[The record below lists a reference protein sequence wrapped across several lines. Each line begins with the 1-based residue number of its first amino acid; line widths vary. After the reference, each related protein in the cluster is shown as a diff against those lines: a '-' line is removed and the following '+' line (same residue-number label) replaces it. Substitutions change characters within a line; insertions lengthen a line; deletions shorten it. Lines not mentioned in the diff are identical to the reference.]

1 MLIGKEATNNP
12 IEMVMLATPTKAG
25 PNNTNLAFRSPT
37 FSNMHLNNDDDN
49 SEQELSHQNDDLNSP
64 IAILFQ
70 DKPRKSRFNFTSPRV
85 RKSPRKKQPSPAI
98 TSITSIASP
107 LPVQQE
113 KKRRTW
119 RRKSDRMP
127 LSPSL
132 TTATTTNTT
141 FDTVRSTECDMT
153 TNETMN
159 LLVKEVHKKGD
170 REEIGMIREAMI
182 EFLADTATANNDR
195 FTEVFNAMMANESK
209 PAQKKKMLRDIGNYL
224 LKNTDSPDSIDIGN
238 KLLVALPKPRDT
250 ITSSD
255 LKEWAKKKSKVLRK
269 LLNNLLGDR
278 REECEDEVLYHLTKK
293 AKSKNKFMISSL
305 EMLVVRNKAGDK
317 VSHTTTYNF
326 CKYIEDLLKNKGVIE
341 KNERIFEGQ
350 MRKKLGALESASAV
364 PIKTLLLQCQS
375 GKDETGTCLYYYIE
389 NVPLLLERM
398 NSGCSIRGKFL
409 NSNKVSSLEN
419 VAIIKYGADR
429 GMSDLIMQVS
439 LGNRKDGNH
448 GKYAIPI
455 GVVEG
460 AMETYS
466 NLANTFYSPKR
477 KMRTLLEQLIN
488 DELFMIRLC
497 FNNENTST
505 LRDMKCIIM
514 HFCGISR
521 KELEKKR
528 ITCTIDDDLIIATN
542 FTEEIEWTST
552 ATDRDEVDDVNI
564 DSRMLS
570 TLVIVDTDT
579 DTDVSSN
586 SELSLRIRLVQF
598 EDEFVGCKIF
608 STKTEEE
615 IFSFKFDIGVSCAES
630 SHSTISANCL
640 QIWGKPCEDGKMQA
654 TVHGLSTCGA
664 SYPCP
669 ICTWNIY
676 EDVVPSWVKESGND
690 DIRNIVCKDCEVRLG
705 YNSLEQS
712 HQDFKTRRGGRTGSI
727 PIEMKKDAFSV
738 VHEPL
743 LRIEDDK
750 KYKCCVDELHARQGM
765 MTHLTTETSVQ
776 LGNVEL
782 DDENDFTDTL
792 VANIEEYIAETNE
805 IPNNEL
811 YKQKKKELKNADKEV
826 EKAYEMYIDAT
837 KNIAHRDEI
846 EQLRTDFEDLAADRG
861 SMNNEPGSFIQMNK
875 IVNGAEELA
884 DLLKGFKKSKKKNSF
899 NKVVFIFIKSL
910 KMFAGD
916 IYKGHGVSELT
927 GMQGMRAL
935 KHRQEIYELVV
946 SSSNNDEQVVAIMQ
960 WWLECADLLYPLSCI
975 MKSQEKLSDEKLKQ
989 FKDLLADYV
998 KKWTTQL
1005 ESYTNKNPVFWK
1017 LHMVLCGLVWFAEE
1031 TRMIGLCTTEN
1042 FENKHY
1048 VMSQIKKLM
1057 QPIALDVLRC
1067 EKMSHRQ
1074 QYFMISGVED
1084 IEKIFDEEDKK
1095 RGKGK
1100 KRGQYKSKGTR
1111 TKIMQDLPIEELVQ
1125 EEAIADHFVSSEG
1138 NFIPARLSDEYAFM
1152 LHGKVPDDW
1161 IQSFQDSNSLG
1172 TKAVSTLQYAP
1183 MNK

>member
-12 IEMVMLATPTKAG
+12 IEMVIIATPTKVG
-25 PNNTNLAFRSPT
+25 PNNTNLAVRSPT
-37 FSNMHLNNDDDN
+37 FSDIYLNNDDDN
-49 SEQELSHQNDDLNSP
+49 SEQELSHQNDDCNSP
-64 IAILFQ
+64 IAVLFQ

-98 TSITSIASP
+98 TSIASP

-113 KKRRTW
+113 KKRRMR
-119 RRKSDRMP
+119 RRKSDLIP
-127 LSPSL
+127 PSPSR
-132 TTATTTNTT
+132 TTATTTATT

-153 TNETMN
+153 RNETMN
-159 LLVKEVHKKGD
+159 LLVKEIHKKGD
-170 REEIGMIREAMI
+170 REEIRMIREAMI
-182 EFLADTATANNDR
+182 EFLADTATIKNNR
-195 FTEVFNAMMANESK
+195 FTEVLNEMMANESR
-209 PAQKKKMLRDIGNYL
+209 ARQKTKMLHDIGNYL
-224 LKNTDSPDSIDIGN
+224 VKDAADSSGSIDIGN
-238 KLLVALPKPRDT
+238 KVLIAVPKSRDT
-250 ITSSD
+250 VASSD
-255 LKEWAKKKSKVLRK
+255 VKEWAKKKSKVFRK

-278 REECEDEVLYHLTKK
+278 REECEDQVLVNLTQKEK
-293 AKSKNKFMISSL
+293 GENKSIISSL
-305 EMLVVRNKAGDK
+305 EMLVVRTKAGDK
-317 VSHTTTYNF
+317 VSHATTYNF
-326 CKYIEDLLKNKGVIE
+326 CKYIEDLMKDKGFIG
-341 KNERIFEGQ
+341 KNERLFEGQ
-350 MRKKLGALESASAV
+350 MSKKLGRLESTSAV
-364 PIKTLLLQCQS
+364 PTKTLLLQCDS
-375 GKDETGTCLYYYIE
+375 GKDEAGMYLYYYIE

-398 NSGCSIRGKFL
+398 NSGCSTRGKFL
-409 NSNKVSSLEN
+409 NSNEVSSLDN

-439 LGNRKDGNH
+439 LGNRIDGNH
-448 GKYAIPI
+448 GKYAVPI

-460 AMETYS
+460 AMETYP

-477 KMRTLLEQLIN
+477 KMRTLLEQLVN

-497 FNNENTST
+497 FNNEDAST

-542 FTEEIEWTST
+542 LTEEIEWTST

-570 TLVIVDTDT
+570 TLTIVDT

-615 IFSFKFDIGVSCAES
+615 IFSFKFDIGVSCTES

-669 ICTWNIY
+669 ICTWNIK
-676 EDVVPSWVKESGND
+676 EHVVPSWVKESGNS
-690 DIRNIVCKDCEVRLG
+690 RNIVCKDCEVRRD

-743 LRIEDDK
+743 LRIDDDK

-782 DDENDFTDTL
+782 AGENDFTDKL
-792 VANIEEYIAETNE
+792 VEDIEGYIAETKQISNS
-805 IPNNEL
+805 EL
-811 YKQKKKELKNADKEV
+811 YKQKRKESKSVDKEV
-826 EKAYEMYIDAT
+826 EGAYRMYIDAT
-837 KNIAHRDEI
+837 KKKTPRDEI
-846 EQLRTDFEDLAADRG
+846 EQLRTDFEDLAAEREDMDDEPK
-861 SMNNEPGSFIQMNK
+861 SFNEMSKK
-875 IVNGAEELA
+875 INGGEELA
-884 DLLKGFKKSKKKNSF
+884 DLLKDFKKSKKKNSF
-899 NKVVFIFIKSL
+899 NKAVFIFIKSL
-910 KMFAGD
+910 KLFAGD
-916 IYKGHGVSELT
+916 IYKGHGVSELS

-935 KHRQEIYELVV
+935 EHRQEVYELVV
-946 SSSNNDEQVVAIMQ
+946 RACENDEQVVAIMQ

-975 MKSQEKLSDEKLKQ
+975 MKSQEKLSDEKLKE

-998 KKWTTQL
+998 RLWTTQL
-1005 ESYTNKNPVFWK
+1005 ENYTTKNPVFWK

-1067 EKMSHRQ
+1067 EKMSNRQ
-1074 QYFMISGVED
+1074 QYFLISGVEE
-1084 IEKIFDEEDKK
+1084 IEKMFDEADKK

-1111 TKIMQDLPIEELVQ
+1111 TKIMQDLPTEELIQ
-1125 EEAIADHFVSSEG
+1125 EEAIVDHFVSSKG
-1138 NFIPARLSDEYAFM
+1138 NFIPARLSEHYAFI
-1152 LHGKVPDDW
+1152 LYGKVPDDW
-1161 IQSFQDSNSLG
+1161 VQSFQASNSIG
-1172 TKAVSTLQYAP
+1172 TKAARMLQYAP